1 MAQGRRVVITGLGT
15 VCPNGNDVSS
25 TWESIVNGQSGVELI
40 EKFDTSEF
48 TTKFGASVKDFDK
61 NENIDPKD
69 SRRLDPFIQFGL
81 AATAEAIKDS
91 GINLNDHDLDRI
103 GVSIGS
109 GIGGLETIEKNSLIL
124 KDKGPKRISPFFVPG
139 SIINMASGTVAIKY
153 GLRGPNLSMVSAC
166 SSAGH
171 SIGYSARGIAYGE
184 VDIMVTGGAEAAM
197 SPLGLAGFN
206 AAKALST
213 RNDSPKEASRPWDK
227 DRDGFVLGEGSGV
240 LILEDL
246 ESAKKRSAKIYAEII
261 GFGMSDDAFHMTA
274 PAEDGKG
281 AKLAMKNSLIDAEID
296 FSEIDH
302 INAHGT
308 STPLGDVVESKAI
321 RELFSKDA
329 DNILVSSTKSMTGHL
344 LGAAGAIESI
354 FSILS
359 LNDNVIPPTINL
371 ENPDNEANLRL
382 VAKETV
388 SKKINYVMNNTFG
401 FGGTNVSLIF
411 KKFE

>member
-15 VCPNGNDVSS
+15 VSPNGNDVSS

-171 SIGYSARGIAYGE
+171 SIGYSARSIAYGE

-227 DRDGFVLGEGSGV
+227 DRDGFVLGEDSGV

-308 STPLGDVVESKAI
+308 STPLGDVVESRAI
-321 RELFSKDA
+321 RELFSNDA

-388 SKKINYVMNNTFG
+388 SKKINHVMNNTFG

>member
-15 VCPNGNDVSS
+15 VCPNGNDVTSS
-25 TWESIVNGQSGVELI
+25 WKSVINGESGAELI
-40 EKFDTSEF
+40 QRFDTSEF
-48 TTKFGASVKDFDK
+48 ATKFGATVKDFDK
-61 NENIDPKD
+61 NENIDAKD

-91 GINLNDHDLDRI
+91 GINLEEYNLDRI

-109 GIGGLETIEKNSLIL
+109 GIGGLETIEKNSLVL
-124 KDKGPKRISPFFVPG
+124 SEKGPKRISPFFVPG

-171 SIGYSARGIAYGE
+171 SIGYSARSIAYGE
-184 VDIMVTGGAEAAM
+184 ADIMITGGAEAAM
-197 SPLGLAGFN
+197 CPLGIAGFN

-213 RNDSPKEASRPWDK
+213 RNESPKEASRPWDK

-240 LILEDL
+240 LILEEL
-246 ESAKKRSAKIYAEII
+246 EFAKKRNAKIYAEII
-261 GFGMSDDAFHMTA
+261 GFGMSDDAYHMTA

-296 FSEIDH
+296 YEKIDH

-321 RELFSKDA
+321 RELFSNQA
-329 DNILVSSTKSMTGHL
+329 DKILVSSTKSMTGHL

-359 LNDNVIPPTINL
+359 IRDNIIPPTINL
-371 ENPDNEANLRL
+371 DNPDNDANLNL
-382 VAKETV
+382 VAKESV
-388 SKKINYVMNNTFG
+388 NQEINYVMNNTFG

-411 KKFE
+411 KKF

>member
-15 VCPNGNDVSS
+15 ICPNGNDVSS
-25 TWESIVNGQSGVELI
+25 SWESIVNGKSGVELI
-40 EKFDTSEF
+40 QKFDTSEF
-48 TTKFGASVKDFDK
+48 TTKFGATVKDFDK

-171 SIGYSARGIAYGE
+171 SIGYSARSIAYGE

-246 ESAKKRSAKIYAEII
+246 ESAKKRSAKIYAEIV

-274 PAEDGKG
+274 PAEDGAG
-281 AKLAMKNSLIDAEID
+281 AKLAMKNSLIDAGID
-296 FSEIDH
+296 YAEIDH

-329 DNILVSSTKSMTGHL
+329 DSILVSSTKSMTGHL

-371 ENPDNEANLRL
+371 ENPDNEANLEL
-382 VAKETV
+382 VANEAIT
-388 SKKINYVMNNTFG
+388 KKINYVMNNTFG

>member
-15 VCPNGNDVSS
+15 VSPNGNDVSS

-171 SIGYSARGIAYGE
+171 SIGYSARSIAYGE

-308 STPLGDVVESKAI
+308 STPLGDVVESRAI
-321 RELFSKDA
+321 RELFSNDA

>member
-15 VCPNGNDVSS
+15 VCPNGNNVTSS
-25 TWESIVNGQSGVELI
+25 WNSLINGESGAELI
-40 EKFDTSEF
+40 QRFDTSEF
-48 TTKFGASVKDFDK
+48 ATKFGATVKDFDK

-91 GINLNDHDLDRI
+91 GINFEEHDLDRI

-109 GIGGLETIEKNSLIL
+109 GIGGLETIEKNSLVL
-124 KDKGPKRISPFFVPG
+124 KEKGPKRISPFFVPG

-153 GLRGPNLSMVSAC
+153 GLSGPNLSMVSAC

-171 SIGYSARGIAYGE
+171 SIGYSARSIAYGE
-184 VDIMVTGGAEAAM
+184 ADIMVTGGAEAAM
-197 SPLGLAGFN
+197 CPLGIAGFN

-213 RNDSPKEASRPWDK
+213 RNESPKEASRPWDK

-240 LILEDL
+240 LILEEL
-246 ESAKKRSAKIYAEII
+246 EFAKKRNAKIYAEII
-261 GFGMSDDAFHMTA
+261 GFGMSDDAYHMTA

-281 AKLAMKNSLIDAEID
+281 ARLAMKNSLIDAEID
-296 FSEIDH
+296 YEKIDH

-321 RELFSKDA
+321 RELFSDHA
-329 DNILVSSTKSMTGHL
+329 DKILVSSTKSMTGHL

-359 LNDNVIPPTINL
+359 IRDNIIPPTINL
-371 ENPDNEANLRL
+371 DNPDNDANLNL
-382 VAKETV
+382 VAKESV
-388 SKKINYVMNNTFG
+388 NQEINYVMNNTFG

-411 KKFE
+411 KKF

>member
-15 VCPNGNDVSS
+15 VSPNGNDVSS

-171 SIGYSARGIAYGE
+171 SIGYSARSIAYGE

-308 STPLGDVVESKAI
+308 STPLGDVVESRAI
-321 RELFSKDA
+321 RELFSNDA

-371 ENPDNEANLRL
+371 DNPDNEANLRL

>member
-15 VCPNGNDVSS
+15 VSPNGNDVSS

-61 NENIDPKD
+61 NENINPKD

-171 SIGYSARGIAYGE
+171 SIGYSARSIAYGE

-308 STPLGDVVESKAI
+308 STPLGDVVESRAI
-321 RELFSKDA
+321 RELFSNDA

-371 ENPDNEANLRL
+371 DNPDNEANLRL

-388 SKKINYVMNNTFG
+388 SKKINHVMNNTFG

>member
-15 VCPNGNDVSS
+15 VSPNGNDVST

-171 SIGYSARGIAYGE
+171 SIGYSARSIAYGE
-184 VDIMVTGGAEAAM
+184 VDIMVTGGAEAAI

-308 STPLGDVVESKAI
+308 STPLGDVVESRAI
-321 RELFSKDA
+321 RELFSNDA

-388 SKKINYVMNNTFG
+388 SKKINHVMNNTFG

>member
-15 VCPNGNDVSS
+15 ICPNGNDVSS
-25 TWESIVNGQSGVELI
+25 SWESIVNGQSGVELI
-40 EKFDTSEF
+40 QKFDTSEF
-48 TTKFGASVKDFDK
+48 TTKFGATVKDFDK

-171 SIGYSARGIAYGE
+171 SIGYSARSIAYGE

-246 ESAKKRSAKIYAEII
+246 ESAKRRSAKIYAEIV

-274 PAEDGKG
+274 PAEDGAG

-296 FSEIDH
+296 YAEIDH

-329 DNILVSSTKSMTGHL
+329 DSILVSSTKSMTGHL

-371 ENPDNEANLRL
+371 ENPDNEANLEL
-382 VAKETV
+382 VANEAIT
-388 SKKINYVMNNTFG
+388 KKINYVMNNTFG

>member
-15 VCPNGNDVSS
+15 VSPNGNDVSS

-40 EKFDTSEF
+40 EKFDPSEF

-91 GINLNDHDLDRI
+91 GIDLNDHDLDRI

-171 SIGYSARGIAYGE
+171 SIGYSARSIAYGE

-308 STPLGDVVESKAI
+308 STPLGDVVESRAI
-321 RELFSKDA
+321 RELFSNDA

-371 ENPDNEANLRL
+371 ENPDNEANLKL

-388 SKKINYVMNNTFG
+388 SKKINHVMNNTFG

>member
-15 VCPNGNDVSS
+15 VSPNGNDVSS

-171 SIGYSARGIAYGE
+171 SIGYSARSIAYGE

-308 STPLGDVVESKAI
+308 STPLGDVVESRAI
-321 RELFSKDA
+321 RELFSNDA

-388 SKKINYVMNNTFG
+388 SKKINHVMNNTFG
-401 FGGTNVSLIF
+401 FGGTNVSLSLIHI
-411 KKFE
+411 

>member
-15 VCPNGNDVSS
+15 VSPNGNDVST

-171 SIGYSARGIAYGE
+171 SIGYSARSIAYGE

-281 AKLAMKNSLIDAEID
+281 AKLAMKNSLVDAEID

-308 STPLGDVVESKAI
+308 STPLGDVVESRAI
-321 RELFSKDA
+321 RELFSNDA

-388 SKKINYVMNNTFG
+388 SKKINHVMNNTFG

>member
-15 VCPNGNDVSS
+15 VCPNGNDVTSS
-25 TWESIVNGQSGVELI
+25 WKSVINGESGAELI
-40 EKFDTSEF
+40 QRFDTSEF
-48 TTKFGASVKDFDK
+48 ATKFGATVKDFDK
-61 NENIDPKD
+61 NENIDAKD

-91 GINLNDHDLDRI
+91 GIDLEEYNLDRI

-109 GIGGLETIEKNSLIL
+109 GIGGLETIEKNSLVL
-124 KDKGPKRISPFFVPG
+124 SEKGPKRISPFFVPG

-171 SIGYSARGIAYGE
+171 SIGYSARSIAYGE
-184 VDIMVTGGAEAAM
+184 ADIMITGGAEAAM
-197 SPLGLAGFN
+197 CPLGIAGFN

-213 RNDSPKEASRPWDK
+213 RNESPEEASRPWDK

-240 LILEDL
+240 LILEEL
-246 ESAKKRSAKIYAEII
+246 EFAKKRDAKIYAEII
-261 GFGMSDDAFHMTA
+261 GFGMSDDAYHMTA

-296 FSEIDH
+296 YEEIDH

-321 RELFSKDA
+321 RELFSNHA
-329 DNILVSSTKSMTGHL
+329 DKILVSSTKSMTGHL

-359 LNDNVIPPTINL
+359 IRDSIIPPTINL
-371 ENPDNEANLRL
+371 DNPDNEANLNL
-382 VAKETV
+382 VAKESV
-388 SKKINYVMNNTFG
+388 NQEINYVMNNTFG

-411 KKFE
+411 KKF

>member
-15 VCPNGNDVSS
+15 VCPNGNNVTSS
-25 TWESIVNGQSGVELI
+25 WNSLINGESGAELI
-40 EKFDTSEF
+40 QRFDTSEF
-48 TTKFGASVKDFDK
+48 ATKFGATVKDFDK

-91 GINLNDHDLDRI
+91 GINFEEHDLDRI

-109 GIGGLETIEKNSLIL
+109 GIGGLETIEKNSLVL
-124 KDKGPKRISPFFVPG
+124 KEKGPKRISPFFVPG

-153 GLRGPNLSMVSAC
+153 GLSGPNLSMVSAC

-171 SIGYSARGIAYGE
+171 SIGYSARSSAYGE
-184 VDIMVTGGAEAAM
+184 ADIMVTGGAEAAM
-197 SPLGLAGFN
+197 CPLGIAGFN

-213 RNDSPKEASRPWDK
+213 RNESPKEASRPWDK

-240 LILEDL
+240 LILEEL
-246 ESAKKRSAKIYAEII
+246 EFAKKRNAKIYAEII
-261 GFGMSDDAFHMTA
+261 GFGMSDDAYHMTA

-296 FSEIDH
+296 YEKIDH

-321 RELFSKDA
+321 RELFSDHA
-329 DNILVSSTKSMTGHL
+329 DKILVSSTKSMTGHL

-359 LNDNVIPPTINL
+359 IRDNIIPPTINL
-371 ENPDNEANLRL
+371 DNPDNDANLNL
-382 VAKETV
+382 VAKESV
-388 SKKINYVMNNTFG
+388 NQEINYVMNNTFG

-411 KKFE
+411 KKF

>member
-15 VCPNGNDVSS
+15 VCPNGNNVTSS
-25 TWESIVNGQSGVELI
+25 WNSLINGESGAELI
-40 EKFDTSEF
+40 QRFDTSEF
-48 TTKFGASVKDFDK
+48 ATKFGATVKDFDK

-91 GINLNDHDLDRI
+91 GINFEEHDLDRI

-109 GIGGLETIEKNSLIL
+109 GIGGLETIEKNSLVL
-124 KDKGPKRISPFFVPG
+124 KEKGPKRISPFFVPG

-153 GLRGPNLSMVSAC
+153 GLSGPNLSMVSAC

-171 SIGYSARGIAYGE
+171 SIGYSARSIAYGE
-184 VDIMVTGGAEAAM
+184 ADIMVTGGAEAAM
-197 SPLGLAGFN
+197 CPLGIAGFN

-213 RNDSPKEASRPWDK
+213 RNESPKEASRPWDK

-240 LILEDL
+240 LILEEL
-246 ESAKKRSAKIYAEII
+246 EFAKKRNAKIYAEII
-261 GFGMSDDAFHMTA
+261 GFGMSDDAYHMTA

-296 FSEIDH
+296 YEKIDH

-321 RELFSKDA
+321 RELFSDHA
-329 DNILVSSTKSMTGHL
+329 DKILVSSTKSMTGHL

-359 LNDNVIPPTINL
+359 IRDNIIPPTINL
-371 ENPDNEANLRL
+371 DNPDNDANLNL
-382 VAKETV
+382 VAKESV
-388 SKKINYVMNNTFG
+388 NQEINYVMNNTFG

-411 KKFE
+411 KKF

>member
-15 VCPNGNDVSS
+15 VSPNGNDVSS

-171 SIGYSARGIAYGE
+171 SIGYSARSIAYGE

-246 ESAKKRSAKIYAEII
+246 ETAKKRSAKIYAEII

-308 STPLGDVVESKAI
+308 STPLGDVVESRAI
-321 RELFSKDA
+321 RELFSNDA

>member
-15 VCPNGNDVSS
+15 ICPNGNDVSS
-25 TWESIVNGQSGVELI
+25 SWESIVNGQSGVELI
-40 EKFDTSEF
+40 QKFDTSEF
-48 TTKFGASVKDFDK
+48 TTKFGATVKDFDK

-91 GINLNDHDLDRI
+91 GINLNDHDLDRV

-171 SIGYSARGIAYGE
+171 SIGYSARSIAYGE

-274 PAEDGKG
+274 PAEDGAG

-296 FSEIDH
+296 YAEIDH

-329 DNILVSSTKSMTGHL
+329 DSILVSSTKSMTGHL

-371 ENPDNEANLRL
+371 ENPDNEANLEL
-382 VAKETV
+382 VANEAMN
-388 SKKINYVMNNTFG
+388 KKINYVMNNTFG